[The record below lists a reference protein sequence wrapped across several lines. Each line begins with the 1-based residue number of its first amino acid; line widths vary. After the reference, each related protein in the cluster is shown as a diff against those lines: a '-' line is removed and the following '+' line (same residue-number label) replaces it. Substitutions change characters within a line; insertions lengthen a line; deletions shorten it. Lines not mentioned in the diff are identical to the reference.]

1 MRISS
6 VRSRCGTACPLAN
19 PFVTFDNDSC
29 SDLIKGP
36 ACDRVLGSEN
46 LGCPAVLRPR
56 RATEASLAGGRA
68 RDMCSHCSLPSLY
81 ILVKTY
87 LPELLTSILSTHS
100 LQNLGATWVLVD
112 KRIHLVYIAIDYY
125 VQSLLNG
132 VVLGDLLGGERLGHG
147 EFRGC
152 ATATEVRRRLKR
164 REECRVGDRVESR
177 RTICCVRKAEE
188 LVGSGYKSKGNTEG
202 EEPGVVWGTVQGSSS
217 GCGSVVDGEE
227 CGVEVCR
234 G

>member
-1 MRISS
+1 MPGGTETQARH
-6 VRSRCGTACPLAN
+6 RSKPCGGT
-19 PFVTFDNDSC
+19 
-29 SDLIKGP
+29 
-36 ACDRVLGSEN
+36 
-46 LGCPAVLRPR
+46 
-56 RATEASLAGGRA
+56 RA

-112 KRIHLVYIAIDYY
+112 KRIHLVYVAIDYY

-152 ATATEVRRRLKR
+152 ATATEVYRRLKR

-188 LVGSGYKSKGNTEG
+188 LVGSEYKSKGNAEG
-202 EEPGVVWGTVQGSSS
+202 EEPGLYGVRSREVARVAARSWMAR
-217 GCGSVVDGEE
+217 SVEWRYAEVDEA
-227 CGVEVCR
+227 R
-234 G
+234 